1 MVGNILV
8 CLHRIGN
15 ILIIFVRG
23 SLHPNMFAEGGD
35 HFNILKVFKVNMSM
49 NICTGLKTS

>member
-35 HFNILKVFKVNMSM
+35 HFNILKVLKVNMSM